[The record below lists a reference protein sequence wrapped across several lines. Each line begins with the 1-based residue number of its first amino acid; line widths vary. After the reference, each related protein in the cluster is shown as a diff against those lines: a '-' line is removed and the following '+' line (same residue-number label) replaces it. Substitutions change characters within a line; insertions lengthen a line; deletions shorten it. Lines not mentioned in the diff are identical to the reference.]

1 MLEILI
7 YILIEDTSSQ
17 YVLIDWYN
25 VIGFMDN
32 VLFWLKQLGII
43 CIETISQIAQS
54 VQKRAMFW
62 IGKMI

>member
-17 YVLIDWYN
+17 YFLIDWYN

>member
-43 CIETISQIAQS
+43 CIETISKIAQS